1 MKTVVERWYALA
13 KAQDLA
19 ALDAILA
26 EDAVF
31 YSPAVHSAQVGKALV
46 FKYLKAAFAVLN
58 NDSFTYL
65 DEWQNETSA
74 VLHFETVLDGIHVN
88 GIDMIRWN
96 DQGQITEFKVM
107 IRPLK
112 GINTVIPLMRDQLM
126 A

>member
-1 MKTVVERWYALA
+1 MKTVVERWYEIA
-13 KAQDLA
+13 KSGDLVG
-19 ALDAILA
+19 LDAILA

-31 YSPAVHSAQVGKALV
+31 YSPAVHSAQQGKALV

-58 NDSFTYL
+58 NDSFVYL
-65 DEWQNETSA
+65 DEWLGDRSA
-74 VLHFETVLDGIHVN
+74 VLHFQTELDGVLVN

-96 DQGQITEFKVM
+96 AQDEITEFKVM